1 MKKINFNENWI
12 FYREDSTTGQQIM
25 LPHDAMLY
33 EGRKEGNPSTG
44 ACACFSG
51 GKYRYEK
58 RFTAPE
64 EWEGKT
70 AQVYF
75 EGAYQNNEVFLNG
88 KKIGECAYGYS
99 SFLVTLDNLIYGKEN
114 ILEVRVDNSKV
125 PNSRWYTGSGIYR
138 PVWLLLGGETHIRHH
153 GVKITTLSVS
163 PAVIRVDVDCTG
175 GTPEIEIMREDTIC
189 ARAEGKNVQIEIPDA
204 RLWSDET
211 PELYKCHVVLKED
224 GKTVDKVEEAF
235 GIRMIT
241 YSNKGL
247 FINGKETL
255 LRGACVHSDNGI
267 LGAVS
272 CKEAEWRRVKKLKEA
287 GYNAIRSSHN
297 PCADEMAAACDHYGV
312 YLIDELWDQWYFH
325 KNKYDYADRF
335 MDNYQYDIEA
345 MVSKDYNHPS
355 VIMYSI
361 GNEVAEPADDKGRR
375 MTRTLVDFLHRQD
388 PGRAVTGG
396 FNMMIMGRAAQGK
409 GIYNSE
415 EGGRTEDD
423 SSQTPNSSMMFN
435 IITSMVGTGMNKAA
449 NSKKVDAVASPAM
462 DMLDI
467 AGYNY
472 ARGRYPKEGK
482 CHPDRL
488 IYGSET
494 FPCDIVK
501 NWKMVEKYPY
511 LIGDFMW
518 TGWDYL
524 GEAGSGAW
532 GYTDDARGF
541 EKSYPWLLADMG
553 TMDILGNPN
562 GELFLAQAVWH
573 KGKGPKLA
581 VQPVNHPGVTPAKS
595 SWRGT
600 NAIPSWSWSGCSGNK
615 AVVEVYHDSARAEL
629 YCNGKKV
636 GAKKIKNCKASFKM
650 KYVPGTLEAVTYDAA
665 GKETGRT
672 RLVSASGQAKIRIS
686 SEKEELVPE
695 EITFVEISIVG
706 ENGIVESN
714 ADRELSVKAEG
725 GELLGFGSAN
735 PRTEESFIS
744 GKYHTYYG
752 KAIAAVRAGNSD
764 EMKITVSAGARTYVK
779 KIQIRTAEEEIK

>member
-1 MKKINFNENWI
+1 MKKTDFNDNWI
-12 FYREDSTTGQQIM
+12 FYRENSTQGQQVR

-33 EGRKEGNPSTG
+33 EERKKGNPSTG
-44 ACACFSG
+44 ACCCFAG

-58 RFTAPE
+58 RFTPPE
-64 EWEGKT
+64 EWRGRT
-70 AQVYF
+70 VQVYF
-75 EGAYQNNEVFLNG
+75 EGSYQNNEVFLNG
-88 KKIGECAYGYS
+88 EKVGECAYGYS
-99 SFLVTLDNLIYGKEN
+99 SFLVTLENLNYGKEN
-114 ILEVRVDNSKV
+114 VLEVSVDNSKV

-138 PVWLLLGGETHIRHH
+138 PVWLLLGNSLHIRHQ

-163 PAVIRVDVDCTG
+163 PAVIRVDTDCTG
-175 GTPEIEIMREDTIC
+175 GEPQIEIYYGEEEVAC
-189 ARAEGKNVQIEIPDA
+189 AEGTSVQITIPDA
-204 RLWSDET
+204 RLWSDES
-211 PELYKCHVVLKED
+211 PELYRCHVTLRD
-224 GKTVDKVEEAF
+224 GDETVDETEEMF
-235 GIRMIT
+235 GIRKIT

-247 FINGKETL
+247 FINGQETL
-255 LRGACVHSDNGI
+255 LRGACVHADNGI

-297 PCADEMAAACDHYGV
+297 PCSEEMEAACDHYGV

-335 MDNYQYDIEA
+335 MDNYQYDISA

-355 VIMYSI
+355 VIMYSV
-361 GNEVAEPADDKGRR
+361 GNEVAEPADDRGRE
-375 MTRTLVDFLHRQD
+375 MTRTLVSCLHDLD
-388 PGRAVTGG
+388 PGRPVTGG
-396 FNMMIMGRAAQGK
+396 FNMMILGRAAQGK

-415 EGGRTEDD
+415 EGGRNDDD
-423 SSQTPNSSMMFN
+423 SAQTPNSSMMFN
-435 IITSMVGTGMNKAA
+435 IMTSMVGSGMNKAA
-449 NSKKVDAVASPAM
+449 NSKKVDAVSSPAM
-462 DMLDI
+462 DALDI

-472 ARGRYPKEGK
+472 ASGRYPLEGK
-482 CHPDRL
+482 CHPERI

-501 NWKMVEKYPY
+501 NWKMVREYPY

-541 EKSYPWLLADMG
+541 EKPYPWLLADMG
-553 TMDILGNPN
+553 TMDILGDPN

-573 KGKGPKLA
+573 KGDGPKLA

-600 NAIPSWSWSGCSGNK
+600 NAIPSWSWSGCTGNK

-629 YCNGKKV
+629 YCNGKKI
-636 GAKKIKNCKASFKM
+636 GTKKIKNCKASFKM
-650 KYVPGTLEAVTYDAA
+650 RYVPGTLEAVTYDAS
-665 GKETGRT
+665 GKMTGKT
-672 RLVSASGQAKIRIS
+672 QLVSASGKAEIRIR
-686 SEKEELVPE
+686 SEKEQLSPKE
-695 EITFVEISIVG
+695 TAFAEISIVG

-714 ADRELSVKAEG
+714 ADRELSVTVEG
-725 GELLGFGSAN
+725 GELLGFGSAD
-735 PRTEESFIS
+735 PRTEDSFVS
-744 GKYHTYYG
+744 GRYHTYYG
-752 KAIAAVRAGNSD
+752 KAMAAVRAGD
-764 EMKITVSAGARTYVK
+764 AEEVKITVTAGSKVYEK
-779 KIQIRTAEEEIK
+779 KIRIKKGEEHD